1 MDVRMRTAVPV
12 VEGHGFRYRQHLG
25 SSEAAHQLFS
35 SEHRGFGTL
44 RLFDDFSLDAGA
56 RASFQAHDGL
66 QTIVYVLR
74 GDLSL
79 TRDGGEPAELTRG
92 VAARITGGHGA
103 RYEASDR
110 TAGSSR
116 FLVAA
121 VVAPNAHAQAPLAMS
136 ASDPVAPGLVWLAA
150 GPEAEPSARS
160 LLLGSATRLGIA
172 SLAPGIEIRF
182 PSAVARGLFLDVIE
196 GQIELNSQFL
206 NEGDDAK
213 LSLESRA
220 VRIQGASPARIVIA
234 DVPLGFVQEL

>member
-1 MDVRMRTAVPV
+1 VRVRTAVPV
-12 VEGHGFRYRQHLG
+12 VEGNGFRCRQHLG

-44 RLFDDFSLDAGA
+44 RLFDDISLDANS

-66 QTIVYVLR
+66 QTIVYVLQ
-74 GDLSL
+74 GDLRL
-79 TRDGGEPAELTRG
+79 ALDGSEPADLKRG

-103 RYEASDR
+103 QYEATNR
-110 TAGSSR
+110 AGGSSR

-121 VVAPNAHAQAPLAMS
+121 VVAPKANAQAPLAMT
-136 ASDPVAPGLVWLAA
+136 ASDPEAPGLVWLAA

-160 LLLGSATRLGIA
+160 LLLGSATRLGMT

-182 PSAVARGLFLDVIE
+182 PSIVARGLFLDVIQ
-196 GQIELNSQFL
+196 GQIELNSEIL

-213 LSLESRA
+213 LSLEPGA
-220 VRIQGASPARIVIA
+220 VRIQGVTPARVVVA